1 MCQLWDFGTKEREN
15 IMSKSMTNDQLLIRE
30 YVTKYDTDRNM
41 FVVELL
47 YYGYFGE
54 GHNINMDTLEN
65 KGYWSSSHG
74 GVYPA
79 LIRLTPG
86 EFKQILREGNINVN
100 NVIID

>member
-1 MCQLWDFGTKEREN
+1 MIISIIYHLFPVKQP
-15 IMSKSMTNDQLLIRE
+15 
-30 YVTKYDTDRNM
+30 KYDNDKNM

>member
-1 MCQLWDFGTKEREN
+1 MIVEEDKA
-15 IMSKSMTNDQLLIRE
+15 
-30 YVTKYDTDRNM
+30 
-41 FVVELL
+41 ELL
-47 YYGYFGE
+47 STEDFLVIDALYHKRPLNEKMQSRLNRLIEMGIVEHGYFGE